1 MKKIIMALLLSIS
14 ILAPVP
20 EAKAQLAIL
29 EIIKAGVK
37 KVIKAVDLKIQR
49 EQNKVIWLQNAQ
61 KVIENAMAKLKLNEI
76 SEWTDKQKKL
86 YSGYF
91 DELKKVRALISYY
104 QRIKEIT
111 TTQARIVEEYRRA
124 WSLIKLDKHFTL
136 KEIEYIGKVYSGILE
151 QSVRNLDQLL
161 LVINSFKTEMSDG
174 SRLKF
179 MNEVSE
185 KINGNYQDLRSF
197 NAENVMLSV
206 QRSKDQQEAAQVR
219 KWYGLTP

>member
-1 MKKIIMALLLSIS
+1 MKKIIMALLLSIC

-124 WSLIKLDKHFTL
+124 WSLIKSDKHFTL

-174 SRLKF
+174 SRLKI

>member
-1 MKKIIMALLLSIS
+1 MKKIIIALLLSIC

-49 EQNKVIWLQNAQ
+49 QQNKVIWLQNAQ

-76 SEWTDKQKKL
+76 SEWTDKQKQL
-86 YSGYF
+86 YAGYF
-91 DELKKVRALISYY
+91 EELKKVRTLISYY

-124 WSLIKLDKHFTL
+124 WSLIKSDKHFTF
-136 KEIEYIGKVYSGILE
+136 KEIEYIGRVYSGILE
-151 QSVRNLDQLL
+151 QSVRNLDQLS
-161 LVINSFKTEMSDG
+161 LVINSFKTEMADG
-174 SRLKF
+174 SRLKII
-179 MNEVSE
+179 NEVSE
-185 KINGNYQDLRSF
+185 KIKGNYQDLRTF
-197 NAENVMLSV
+197 NAENVVLSV
-206 QRSKDQQEAAQVR
+206 QRSKDEQEAAQVR
-219 KWYGLTP
+219 QWYGLTP

>member
-1 MKKIIMALLLSIS
+1 MKKIIIALLLSIC

-49 EQNKVIWLQNAQ
+49 QQNKVIWLQNAQ

-76 SEWTDKQKKL
+76 SEWTDKQKQL
-86 YSGYF
+86 YAGYF
-91 DELKKVRALISYY
+91 DELKKVRTLISYY

-124 WSLIKLDKHFTL
+124 WSLIKSDKHFTL
-136 KEIEYIGKVYSGILE
+136 KEIEYIGRVYSGILE

-161 LVINSFKTEMSDG
+161 LVINSFKTEMADG
-174 SRLKF
+174 SRLKII
-179 MNEVSE
+179 NEVSE
-185 KINGNYQDLRSF
+185 KIKGNYQDLRTF

-206 QRSKDQQEAAQVR
+206 QRSKDGQEAAQVR
-219 KWYGLTP
+219 QWYGLTP

>member
-1 MKKIIMALLLSIS
+1 MKKIIITLLLSIC

-49 EQNKVIWLQNAQ
+49 QQNKVIWLQNAQ

-76 SEWTDKQKKL
+76 SEWTDKQKQL
-86 YSGYF
+86 YAGYF

-111 TTQARIVEEYRRA
+111 NTQARIVEEYRRA
-124 WSLIKLDKHFTL
+124 WSLIKADKHFTL
-136 KEIEYIGKVYSGILE
+136 KEIEYIGRVYSGILD
-151 QSVRNLDQLL
+151 QSVKNLDQLF

-174 SRLKF
+174 SRLKI

-185 KINGNYQDLRSF
+185 KINGNYQDLRGF

-206 QRSKDQQEAAQVR
+206 QRSKDEREAAQVR

>member
-1 MKKIIMALLLSIS
+1 MKKIIIALLLSIC

-49 EQNKVIWLQNAQ
+49 QQNKVIWLQNAQ

-76 SEWTDKQKKL
+76 SEWTDKQKQL
-86 YSGYF
+86 YGGYF

-124 WSLIKLDKHFTL
+124 WALVKNDKHFTL
-136 KEIEYIGKVYSGILE
+136 QEIEYIGRVYSGILD
-151 QSVRNLDQLL
+151 QSVKNLDQLF
-161 LVINSFKTEMSDG
+161 LVVNSFKTEMTDG
-174 SRLKF
+174 SRLKI

-185 KINGNYQDLRSF
+185 KINGNYLDLRAF

-206 QRSKDQQEAAQVR
+206 QRSKSEQEAAQVR
-219 KWYGLTP
+219 QWYGLTP